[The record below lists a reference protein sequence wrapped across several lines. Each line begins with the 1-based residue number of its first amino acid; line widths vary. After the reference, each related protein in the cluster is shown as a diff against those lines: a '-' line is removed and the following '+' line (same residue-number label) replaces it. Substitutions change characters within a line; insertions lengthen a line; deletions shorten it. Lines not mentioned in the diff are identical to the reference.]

1 MTQPQPERKLFN
13 ARAEDLAQIEQLIA
27 ELPTDPDTFEG
38 FMREHL
44 DTARL
49 YLLNSMPEEFS
60 LNMKL
65 ARELLP
71 NIEDKALKA
80 RIGEVLEHLH
90 PVTP

>member
-1 MTQPQPERKLFN
+1 MTQPQPDRKIFDP
-13 ARAEDLAQIEQLIA
+13 RAEDLAHIEQLIA
-27 ELPTDPDTFEG
+27 DLPTEPDSSEG
-38 FMREHL
+38 LMREHL

-49 YLLNSMPEEFS
+49 YLLNSMPEEYS

-90 PVTP
+90 PVTL